1 MGRMKE
7 YSLEI
12 QERGYGE
19 VPEKN
24 VCQNCFSDE
33 GLIELITNEGQKGK
47 CSYCQSS
54 SKTVLTLERVI
65 SHIMESLSLEWVD
78 AADSGTPYE
87 TREGGYQ
94 GPVEDTYDLIREIEP
109 VGCENEALFNDII
122 NVIDINSWARPF
134 SMPFEEGPIQEDW
147 DVLVDSIKHRI
158 RFLTFHESANT
169 TIFKDN
175 SWSYSDPRIAIAEIS
190 NTIERLNLVCRLPQE
205 TPIYR
210 ARFSEKDCDFNSASD
225 MGTVPHK
232 FAKQANRM
240 SPIGIP
246 MFYGA
251 LEPETAKSELDIDM
265 RGVIHY
271 GKFYP
276 SRPLVLIDFTRK
288 NSIPS
293 IYSSNSYLRSDIRLM
308 NGFIKDFSKPIKR
321 DGSEHIE
328 YIPTQ
333 VITEYLKLN
342 YTYNLVKIDGIL
354 YNSTHNN
361 KKACVL
367 FVENEMCKNS
377 STDANDIPS
386 NDSLILY
393 LNEYRKEEI

>member
-7 YSLEI
+7 LFLEML
-12 QERGYGE
+12 ERSYRE
-19 VPEKN
+19 VPKKN

-54 SKTVLTLERVI
+54 SKTVLPLEQVI
-65 SHIMESLSLEWVD
+65 SHIMKALSDEWLE

-94 GPVEDTYDLIREIEP
+94 GPVEDTYDLIHEIEP
-109 VGCENEALFNDII
+109 IGCENEDLFNDI
-122 NVIDINSWARPF
+122 NDVIGYNLWARPF
-134 SMPFEEGPIQEDW
+134 SMPFEEGPVQEDW

-175 SWSYSDPRIAIAEIS
+175 SWSYSNPRTAITEIS
-190 NTIERLNLVCRLPQE
+190 NTIERLNLVCILQQE

-210 ARFSEKDCDFNSASD
+210 ARFSKEDRDFNSASD

-240 SPIGIP
+240 SPVGIP

-251 LEPETAKSELDIDM
+251 LEPETAKSELDIH
-265 RGVIHY
+265 RSGVIHY

-276 SRPLVLIDFTRK
+276 SRSLVLIDFTRK

-293 IYSSNSYLRSDIRLM
+293 IYSSDRKLRSDIRLM
-308 NGFIKDFSKPIKR
+308 NGFIEDFSKPIKR

-342 YTYNLVKIDGIL
+342 YTYNSAKIDGIL

-377 STDANDIPS
+377 STDSNDLPG

-393 LNEYRKEEI
+393 LNEYWKERI